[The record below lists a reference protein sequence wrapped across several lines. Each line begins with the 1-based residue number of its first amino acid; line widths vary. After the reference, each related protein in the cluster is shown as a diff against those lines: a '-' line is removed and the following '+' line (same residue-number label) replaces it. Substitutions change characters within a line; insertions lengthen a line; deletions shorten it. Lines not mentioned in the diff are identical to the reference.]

1 MTNKSGVVNNVIK
14 VRKTD
19 FEVFDALKT
28 DSEKCADISGMC
40 KLFFHYQR
48 TKFKVL

>member
-28 DSEKCADISGMC
+28 DSEKCADMSGKYKSIKMYS
-40 KLFFHYQR
+40 L
-48 TKFKVL
+48 